1 MYAGKTYSDAR
12 VVGNNPSKTSGSDE
26 QLGAPNI
33 TKHLIRSQPSHATKE
48 PPDVDCATVP
58 LLVSVKT
65 GTEFFSN
72 PEYVGRL
79 GFS

>member
-1 MYAGKTYSDAR
+1 MFAGKTYSDAR
-12 VVGNNPSKTSGSDE
+12 KTSSSEE
-26 QLGAPNI
+26 QLGAPNT
-33 TKHLIRSQPSHATKE
+33 TKHVIRSQPSHATKE

-58 LLVSVKT
+58 LRVSVKT
-65 GTEFFSN
+65 GTQFFSN